1 MPQTHKHASDPQT
14 CVGFSR
20 RVLSSGSLDR
30 AGTIIF
36 MLGYLDHAASSP
48 MSDECLH
55 AMMPWLTGGF
65 GNPSGSHAIARA
77 ARTAIE
83 DARDVVADCLG
94 ARPGEVVFTGGGTEA
109 LNLAIAGATHRRFS
123 QPVANVGF
131 ATAVMT
137 AVMTSAI
144 EHDAVRNA
152 AAARVLVGDTH
163 LDIRVDSH
171 GVVDLAAF
179 EEQLSAMDS
188 SAIRLVAVMAVNNE
202 IGTVQPIPQIVDLLG
217 RHAPTALLLCDAVQ
231 GAVWIDVASHCTGSD
246 LLVISAHKFGGP
258 QGVGALVVRP
268 NVALTA
274 QIHGGGQEQ
283 ERRSGTQNV
292 AGIVGMAAALQAT
305 VSGRK
310 EMIQRVSAMR
320 DRLVDGLLTQIS
332 GAIETSPRSVKVA
345 GNAHICVPGIE
356 SESLLVLL
364 DDGGVCA
371 SAGSACAS
379 GAIHTSPVLQAMGV
393 SQTLAEGALRLTLG
407 DTTTDADIDLALNI
421 VPEAVARLRN

>member
-1 MPQTHKHASDPQT
+1 VTFRCD
-14 CVGFSR
+14 VG
-20 RVLSSGSLDR
+20 R
-30 AGTIIF
+30 AYGEG
-36 MLGYLDHAASSP
+36 MVLGYLDHAASSP
-48 MSDECLH
+48 MSAECRD
-55 AMMPWLTGGF
+55 AMMPWLTGAF

-77 ARTAIE
+77 ARAAIE
-83 DARDVVADCLG
+83 DARDVVAGCLG

-109 LNLAIAGATHRRFS
+109 LNLAIAGATHRRFAQVGAN
-123 QPVANVGF
+123 QPGGS
-131 ATAVMT
+131 TIL
-137 AVMTSAI
+137 TSAI

-152 AAARVLVGDTH
+152 AARVLGDTH

-179 EEQLSAMDS
+179 EEQLHTVNS
-188 SAIRLVAVMAVNNE
+188 SAVRLVAVMAVNNE
-202 IGTVQPIPQIVDLLG
+202 IGTIQPIPQIVDAVRRL
-217 RHAPTALLLCDAVQ
+217 APTALLLCDSVQ
-231 GAVWIDVASHCTGSD
+231 GAVWIDVASHCCAAD

-274 QIHGGGQEQ
+274 QVHGGGQEQ

-305 VSGRK
+305 VSGRT
-310 EMIQRVSAMR
+310 EMTRRVSAMR
-320 DRLVDGLLTQIS
+320 DRLVDGLLAQIS

-407 DTTTDADIDLALNI
+407 DTTIDADIDLVLKI